1 MIPAGAEHLIRL
13 RSHGLTVPFLIV
25 RLDAEP
31 ERVPSWWRFDP
42 TDWWAYE
49 PEIVVRKRDPIPR
62 MDLRCC
68 AGMTVTAV
76 RHGGSDERFQ
86 QLTDRLFACGAETVL
101 AVFGESVAVISDEG
115 RRIAA

>member
-31 ERVPSWWRFDP
+31 ERVPSWWRYDP
-42 TDWWAYE
+42 TVWWSYE

-62 MDLRCC
+62 LELACC

-76 RHGGSDERFQ
+76 QHGDSAERLQ
-86 QLTDRLFACGAETVL
+86 KLLDRLFACGAETVL
-101 AVFGESVAVISDEG
+101 AVLGSSVMVVSDEG

>member
-13 RSHGLTVPFLIV
+13 RSRGLTVPFLVV
-25 RLDAEP
+25 RLDVEP
-31 ERVPSWWRFDP
+31 ERVPFWWRHDP
-42 TDWWAYE
+42 AAWWVYE

-62 MDLRCC
+62 LDLRCC

-76 RHGGSDERFQ
+76 QHGDSDERFQ
-86 QLTDRLFACGAETVL
+86 KLLDRLFVCGAKTVL
-101 AVFGESVAVISDEG
+101 AVLGSSVMVVSDAG